1 MVVVVVVVVGEES
14 SAGGGRSSK
23 DQVRQIGSKVQRRL
37 TEPAQRS
44 KAKRHYLSLFPSCL
58 AQREMLPLP
67 MLLLL
72 LLQLHVIPSRTSLP
86 LLLPAQRKAK
96 QPKAEKKAKQT
107 QIHAAVGKDAGS
119 SCEQL
124 HVAGDGER
132 SAPPKV
138 SCARESRRR
147 VIGMVRFWC
156 EKVISVRCR

>member
-1 MVVVVVVVVGEES
+1 
-14 SAGGGRSSK
+14 
-23 DQVRQIGSKVQRRL
+23 
-37 TEPAQRS
+37 
-44 KAKRHYLSLFPSCL
+44 
-58 AQREMLPLP
+58 MLPLP

-72 LLQLHVIPSRTSLP
+72 LLQLHVIPSSRTSLP

-107 QIHAAVGKDAGS
+107 QMHAAVGKDAGS

-147 VIGMVRFWC
+147 VIGMGMVRFG
-156 EKVISVRCR
+156 VISVRC

>member
-1 MVVVVVVVVGEES
+1 
-14 SAGGGRSSK
+14 
-23 DQVRQIGSKVQRRL
+23 
-37 TEPAQRS
+37 
-44 KAKRHYLSLFPSCL
+44 
-58 AQREMLPLP
+58 MLPLP

-72 LLQLHVIPSRTSLP
+72 LLQLHVIPPRTSSSLP

-107 QIHAAVGKDAGS
+107 QMHAAVGKDAGS

-147 VIGMVRFWC
+147 VIGMGMVRFG
-156 EKVISVRCR
+156 VISVRC

>member
-1 MVVVVVVVVGEES
+1 
-14 SAGGGRSSK
+14 
-23 DQVRQIGSKVQRRL
+23 
-37 TEPAQRS
+37 
-44 KAKRHYLSLFPSCL
+44 
-58 AQREMLPLP
+58 MLPLP

-72 LLQLHVIPSRTSLP
+72 LQLHVIPSSRTSLP

-107 QIHAAVGKDAGS
+107 QMHAAVGKDAGS

-138 SCARESRRR
+138 SCAREST
-147 VIGMVRFWC
+147 
-156 EKVISVRCR
+156 S

>member
-1 MVVVVVVVVGEES
+1 
-14 SAGGGRSSK
+14 
-23 DQVRQIGSKVQRRL
+23 
-37 TEPAQRS
+37 
-44 KAKRHYLSLFPSCL
+44 
-58 AQREMLPLP
+58 MLPLP

-72 LLQLHVIPSRTSLP
+72 LLQLHVIPPRTSLP

-107 QIHAAVGKDAGS
+107 QMHAAVGKDAGS

-147 VIGMVRFWC
+147 VIGMEMVRFWC
-156 EKVISVRCR
+156 DFCSVLMIIIAVI

>member
-1 MVVVVVVVVGEES
+1 
-14 SAGGGRSSK
+14 
-23 DQVRQIGSKVQRRL
+23 
-37 TEPAQRS
+37 
-44 KAKRHYLSLFPSCL
+44 
-58 AQREMLPLP
+58 MLPLP

-72 LLQLHVIPSRTSLP
+72 LLLLQLHVMPPRTSLP

-107 QIHAAVGKDAGS
+107 QMHAAVGKDAGS

-156 EKVISVRCR
+156 DFCSVLMIIIAVI